1 LASVLQEKKDLKL
14 EVEVMECSQAFFSGN
29 TAMAMQLP
37 DPRVNV
43 RIAVYYSKGQDR
55 AMSDYSVNMSYGG
68 IFIESEN
75 VLPPD
80 TTLFVEFRLPVNNR
94 RIRCKSRVAWTN
106 EPENLKSSDFPA
118 GMGLQFLDLSLDE
131 VHVIRNY
138 IDDVGLRPTW

>member
-1 LASVLQEKKDLKL
+1 
-14 EVEVMECSQAFFSGN
+14 MECSQAFISGN
-29 TAMAMQLP
+29 TAMAMQFP